1 MIQTAAARRVGFL
14 LYFLLIISLFF
25 IVTAIG
31 CSNNQFRE
39 LDVVQRQI
47 RSVLELPSY
56 EHVYHEVI
64 YLGEESSFLGIKTR
78 DKRLLFS
85 LDMHVLAGIDLD
97 KGIKLIPGKK
107 GSLEVTL
114 PPPAVLLIDA
124 DEESIHQYFILERGS
139 AVTQTD
145 FYREIEA
152 SKASIMEDALQRGI
166 LQKARENARDMVR
179 SILQG
184 AGFSDIR
191 FAEARSES

>member
-1 MIQTAAARRVGFL
+1 M
-14 LYFLLIISLFF
+14 LYFFLIFTLTSC
-25 IVTAIG
+25 A
-31 CSNNQFRE
+31 NNEYRE
-39 LDVVQRQI
+39 LDLVRRQI

-85 LDMHVLAGIDLD
+85 LDMHVQAGIELD
-97 KGIKLIPGKK
+97 KGIRLIPGKK
-107 GSLEVTL
+107 GSLNVQL
-114 PPPAVLLIDA
+114 PPPSILLIDA

-139 AVTQTD
+139 AITQTD

-152 SKASIMEDALQRGI
+152 SKASIMEDSLKRGI

-179 SILQG
+179 SILLG

-191 FAEARSES
+191 FLETGSAS